1 MRRVFLAAVFALV
14 SACVWGI
21 GASAQVG
28 VGTSAASAS
37 GGNQPPSPPKR
48 PPPPSKAGCY
58 QFRTDAWRPVA
69 CASQRYIRRHFRHL
83 QLQDGISSVPVGSS
97 PAAPSF
103 VFGSIY
109 FRFANVG
116 TEKDGV
122 VGPNAYSIQNNV
134 TFTGTNG
141 DPDGIQFAEQVR
153 PPGPVGICIW
163 QVDIKKQTYPKTCT
177 TAPGDVPLA
186 AGDQPQVQ
194 GFVRPGHLLALEA
207 YVPWSTKVEYAV
219 VAHDRYG
226 LAGRWK
232 NISGSVLG
240 WGNSSEAIFSSA
252 ELETIVDVST
262 CDGAPGTAACPEQPT
277 LKPHAISSYSGAT
290 GETNNLMPVIG
301 NPPPFLP
308 ALQQLAVDQADIEY
322 VSTANGVCPTGTSP
336 PLCGLSP
343 GNG

>member
-1 MRRVFLAAVFALV
+1 MRRVFLAAVFALAGV
-14 SACVWGI
+14 CVWGI
-21 GASAQVG
+21 GASVAQMSVG
-28 VGTSAASAS
+28 SSAASAG
-37 GGNQPPSPPKR
+37 GGNQPPSLPKR

-69 CASQRYIRRHFRHL
+69 CASQRYIRRHFHHL
-83 QLQDGISSVPVGSS
+83 QWQNGIASVPNGSS
-97 PAAPSF
+97 PAPSF
-103 VFGSIY
+103 LFGSIY
-109 FRFANVG
+109 FRFAKVG

-163 QVDIKKQTYPKTCT
+163 QVDIKKQTYPTTCT

-219 VAHDRYG
+219 VAHDKYG

-240 WGNSSEAIFSSA
+240 WGNSSHASFSSA
-252 ELETIVDVST
+252 ELETIVDVSS
-262 CDGAPGTAACPEQPT
+262 CSGKPGTVTCPEQPT
-277 LKPHAISSYSGAT
+277 LKLHAISSASNAT
-290 GETNNLMPVIG
+290 GETNNLIPVNG
-301 NPPPFLP
+301 SPPLSLP

-322 VSTANGVCPTGTSP
+322 VSTTTGACPTGTSP

>member
-1 MRRVFLAAVFALV
+1 MRRVFLAAVFALA
-14 SACVWGI
+14 SACVWAI
-21 GASAQVG
+21 GA
-28 VGTSAASAS
+28 SAASAS
-37 GGNQPPSPPKR
+37 GGNQPPSLPKR

-109 FRFANVG
+109 FRFATVG
-116 TEKDGV
+116 TEKDAV

-141 DPDGIQFAEQVR
+141 DPDGIQFAEQAF
-153 PPGPVGICIW
+153 PKSPVGICIW
-163 QVDIKKQTYPKTCT
+163 QVKITPPQKYPRTCAT
-177 TAPGDVPLA
+177 TSPVSAPLA
-186 AGDQPQVQ
+186 AGDSAIVN
-194 GFVRPGHLLALEA
+194 GYTRAGGLLALSA
-207 YVPWSTKVEYAV
+207 TVPGQPKVYGV
-219 VAHDRYG
+219 VHKDEYG

-252 ELETIVDVST
+252 ELVR
-262 CDGAPGTAACPEQPT
+262 
-277 LKPHAISSYSGAT
+277 
-290 GETNNLMPVIG
+290 
-301 NPPPFLP
+301 
-308 ALQQLAVDQADIEY
+308 
-322 VSTANGVCPTGTSP
+322 
-336 PLCGLSP
+336 
-343 GNG
+343 